1 MRYKHLDMNSL
12 ETQLKNAM
20 DKKIRLIVTDGVFS
34 MDGDISPLPE
44 IIALA
49 KKYNAYTFVDE
60 SHASGVYGKNGKG
73 TLEYF
78 GVEG

>member
-1 MRYKHLDMNSL
+1 MDDLERKLKATMN
-12 ETQLKNAM
+12 KR
-20 DKKIRLIVTDGVFS
+20 IRLIVTDGVFS

-44 IIALA
+44 IIRLA

-60 SHASGVYGKNGKG
+60 SHAGGTFGATGKG
-73 TLEYF
+73 TPEYF